1 MDMKALNFLTTW
13 DAGWAREKLR
23 VFLLLWFVLSYVQGV
38 FSGLNEDEPYYYM
51 YAMFPAWGY
60 FDHPPMVGMF
70 AWAGIQMFGKVLGLR
85 LFSAISSTL
94 FLYAVWKLIEH
105 KDKYKYVN
113 VFILMA
119 LSIPMVSVYGFMIV
133 PDGPLLFF
141 VSLFLLAYRWFLKS
155 ENVLKA
161 ILVGVLAAAVLYSKY
176 HGVLVLLL
184 VVASNV
190 KLLRDRY
197 FYVAVLTALVLLVP
211 HITWQVEHDFPSLS
225 YHLYERTAD
234 KAYKFRYT
242 WEYPLN
248 QLAVFGPF
256 LFPVMVLAVWKGG
269 KKNPGRMARA
279 MRFLFWGF
287 LAFFF
292 LMTFKGHVE
301 PHWTVVAIIPAM
313 YFTFHYVLRSER
325 KARYFVGASLFSAF
339 LIFVVRVALFLPGL
353 DTPYHHQK
361 EWAGSIHDVA
371 GNAPVVF
378 RDSYQ
383 KASMYTYYTNCPA
396 ISARSPQGRRN
407 QYDIFPIKDYI
418 RGQRVLFLD
427 GESDQVIIR
436 AGKKELC
443 GRWIEHFEPDSL
455 WAKPSVKP

>member
-1 MDMKALNFLTTW
+1 MDMKALNFLTTR

-325 KARYFVGASLFSAF
+325 KAR
-339 LIFVVRVALFLPGL
+339 
-353 DTPYHHQK
+353 
-361 EWAGSIHDVA
+361 
-371 GNAPVVF
+371 
-378 RDSYQ
+378 
-383 KASMYTYYTNCPA
+383 
-396 ISARSPQGRRN
+396 
-407 QYDIFPIKDYI
+407 
-418 RGQRVLFLD
+418 
-427 GESDQVIIR
+427 
-436 AGKKELC
+436 
-443 GRWIEHFEPDSL
+443 
-455 WAKPSVKP
+455 